1 MSGALPRSATDLAQL
16 RHSTSFGAMT
26 ATDLPRR
33 LSNGTLAAKAGA
45 MDAAALQKR
54 AKRFRELVDGMI
66 RESALA
72 RGRKLGLTRQEI
84 LEYSLLLVEAVSTLG
99 DASRLMEKAA
109 ARVQAAAS
117 EAARKPQGGR

>member
-1 MSGALPRSATDLAQL
+1 
-16 RHSTSFGAMT
+16 
-26 ATDLPRR
+26 
-33 LSNGTLAAKAGA
+33 

-99 DASRLMEKAA
+99 DAGRLMEKAA
-109 ARVQAAAS
+109 ARVQAAGS
-117 EAARKPQGGR
+117 DAAGKPREGR